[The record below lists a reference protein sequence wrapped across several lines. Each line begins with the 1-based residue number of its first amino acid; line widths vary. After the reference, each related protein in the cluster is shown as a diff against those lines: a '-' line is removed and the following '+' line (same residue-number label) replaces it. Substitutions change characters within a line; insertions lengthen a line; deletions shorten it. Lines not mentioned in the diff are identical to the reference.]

1 MVLRRCSSDEI
12 NISTSKETSGPPEGP
27 PQRGWA
33 SPNQGKS
40 GSVPLEQKWR
50 GGGILDEHP
59 RLRMTQMR
67 SEAAPEASLRGAL
80 TFHQGPPS
88 EGGWQGSRRHRE
100 LQKAGWL
107 PPKGPCQ
114 GSVSQTRQRE
124 PCGWGQ
130 PLWPAPACLACRLT
144 SSLWPSWQ
152 LGAAPGL
159 AGGTGG
165 QWAVV
170 PASAICRPW
179 RGGETLVC
187 GGGRLQQSR
196 SPHGWVPGA
205 DVLAP
210 AAGQTRFRTRVG
222 TPPSSSS
229 ARALWDCTSPA
240 WGPVSPHALVTQF
253 CS

>member
-40 GSVPLEQKWR
+40 SSVPLEQKWR

-114 GSVSQTRQRE
+114 GSVSQTQAE
-124 PCGWGQ
+124 
-130 PLWPAPACLACRLT
+130 
-144 SSLWPSWQ
+144 
-152 LGAAPGL
+152 
-159 AGGTGG
+159 
-165 QWAVV
+165 
-170 PASAICRPW
+170 
-179 RGGETLVC
+179 
-187 GGGRLQQSR
+187 
-196 SPHGWVPGA
+196 
-205 DVLAP
+205 
-210 AAGQTRFRTRVG
+210 
-222 TPPSSSS
+222 
-229 ARALWDCTSPA
+229 RALWLGPA
-240 WGPVSPHALVTQF
+240 SLACPRVPGLQADILTVAFVAAWRCPGACGGHWGAVGCGASLRYL
-253 CS
+253 